1 MDRRPSKDFWL
12 TVASASLMLALIW
25 AAVWRIDGS
34 ERERYLQ
41 DQRAAVQSKIGGIRA
56 ELEKNL
62 NQRLHLVRGLA
73 AFARSQPHIDRQAFD
88 VYARELQGSQAGI
101 MSLQLAPGGV
111 ITYIHPLAGNEGA
124 QGHDLLRDERARP
137 IVLEMLETREFR
149 LAGPM
154 TLRQGGIGLIGRM
167 PVYTAT
173 AAGAA
178 AAFRD
183 GERAAGHQ
191 RGTAPAMAPQAGRTG
206 LSSPVPPPARGQG
219 QAGGE
224 HFWGFVTVL
233 INWTDLLRDTGL
245 AGAVADVEW
254 ALRGKDGKGAL
265 GDVIAGD
272 AALFGAAQPGR
283 APSAPAQAGPDPV
296 LATVSL
302 PAGAWQLAGRPAGG
316 WSVTWPGRT
325 MLHMGATLLSL
336 LVLLIT
342 WMQLQYRRA
351 LEQARA
357 AEQAARWA
365 AEAASQAKS
374 DFLANV
380 SHEVRTPIN
389 AVIGFTQL
397 ALRASPEPKVKS
409 YLQKVQGSTYIL
421 LNLINDILD
430 LSKIEAN
437 RLELERVPFNLEDV
451 FSNIAN
457 VIALQASQKGLELAF
472 HLDPAIPGTLI
483 GDPLRLGQA
492 LANLVVNA
500 VKFTEQGEVVVTA
513 ELAGPVGPD
522 TVAVRFHV
530 RDTGIGIPADKIDKL
545 FTPFTQADSSI
556 TRRFG
561 GTGLGLSI
569 TRELVGRM
577 GGQIGVA
584 SEPGAGSTFSFTL
597 CLAYGDSRRA
607 AFCPL
612 LEGRGLRVLVVDDNL
627 SAREIL
633 SETLRAVARVVAA
646 AESGEEALALLG
658 DAASPAPFDV
668 ILLDWRMPGL
678 DGLETGRRIAARY
691 AGSTQPTL
699 LMVSAYDG
707 EAVRQEA
714 ESAGIRRFLTKPVN
728 PSALLDTVL
737 ELIGQNDLAP
747 NAEDGG
753 FEQRMAGW
761 QRALSG
767 RTVMVAEDNRVN
779 QEVLQGLLEQAGV
792 SVVLAQH
799 GEDALEKL
807 YRMPVD
813 AVLMDL
819 QMPRLDGLQA
829 TAIIRQDAAWR
840 RLPII
845 AMTAH
850 AQASDRERCLAVGM
864 NAHLTKPIDPEQ
876 LYRTL
881 EEWLP
886 APVSVETPQPVAGTG
901 DTADG
906 GPALPASL
914 PGIDIA
920 AALKVVAGNRANFV
934 RIVRRFM
941 ADFTGV
947 ADALMRHAASGE
959 WDQAGRLA
967 HALKGAAGNSGALL
981 VFHAAAGLERLCA
994 QLMEDGGENA
1004 AQESGVAAL
1013 VERIRAGMLEVQDS
1027 VARLDAD
1034 GFGVAATPRDPDR
1047 PAPDGALAALLDDA
1061 AQRLAM
1067 RRLVSEEQIATMRVL
1082 CGAHARPVL
1091 ELLIQALDRFDYREA
1106 ESLLA
1111 QLRSQAGCSTSSCS
1125 PS

>member
-1 MDRRPSKDFWL
+1 MMDRRPSKDFWL
-12 TVASASLMLALIW
+12 TVVSASLMLALIW

-34 ERERYLQ
+34 ERERFLQ
-41 DQRAAVQSKIGGIRA
+41 DQRAAVQSKVGGIRA
-56 ELEKNL
+56 ELEKTL

-73 AFARSQPHIDRQAFD
+73 AFARSQPKIDRQAFE
-88 VYARELQGSQAGI
+88 VYARELLGSQAGI

-111 ITYIHPLAGNEGA
+111 ISYLYPLAGNEGA
-124 QGHDLLRDERARP
+124 QGHDLLRDQRARSV
-137 IVLEMLETREFR
+137 ILEMLETREFR

-154 TLRQGGIGLIGRM
+154 PLRQGGVGLIGRM
-167 PVYTAT
+167 PIYTST
-173 AAGAA
+173 AAAAA
-178 AAFRD
+178 AAFQE
-183 GERAAGHQ
+183 GELASEHRP
-191 RGTAPAMAPQAGRTG
+191 GTATAMAQQAGRTG
-206 LSSPVPPPARGQG
+206 LSSPVPPSA
-219 QAGGE
+219 AAGE
-224 HFWGFVTVL
+224 HFWGFATVL

-245 AGAVADVEW
+245 SDAVADVEW
-254 ALRGKDGKGAL
+254 ALRGKDGKGAQ

-272 AALFGAAQPGR
+272 PALFGPAQPG
-283 APSAPAQAGPDPV
+283 PDSV

-302 PAGAWQLAGRPAGG
+302 PAGYWQLAGRPAGG
-316 WSVTWPGRT
+316 WSATWPGRS
-325 MLHMGATLLSL
+325 MLYAGAALLSV
-336 LVLLIT
+336 LVLVIT
-342 WMQLQYRRA
+342 WMQLKYRRA
-351 LEQARA
+351 LELARA

-530 RDTGIGIPADKIDKL
+530 RDTGIGIPHDKLEKL

-569 TRELVGRM
+569 TKELVGRM
-577 GGQIGVA
+577 GGQMGVA

-633 SETLRAVARVVAA
+633 SETLRGVARTVVA

-658 DAASPAPFDV
+658 DAASPAPYDV

-691 AGSTQPTL
+691 AGSVQPTL

-737 ELIGQNDLAP
+737 ELIGQHDLAP
-747 NAEDGG
+747 GLDDGG
-753 FEQRMAGW
+753 FEQRMARW
-761 QRALSG
+761 QRALNG

-779 QEVLQGLLEQAGV
+779 QEVLQGLLEQVGV

-886 APVSVETPQPVAGTG
+886 AQIALDAAPPATTTGVA
-901 DTADG
+901 DQ
-906 GPALPASL
+906 GPELPATL

-934 RIVRRFM
+934 RIARRFT
-941 ADFTGV
+941 ADFMGV
-947 ADALMRHAASGE
+947 ADALMRHAAIGE
-959 WDQAGRLA
+959 WGEASRLA
-967 HALKGAAGNSGALL
+967 HALKGAAGNSGALA
-981 VFHAAAGLERLCA
+981 VFHAAAALERLCA
-994 QLMEDGGENA
+994 QIAEDGGENSV
-1004 AQESGVAAL
+1004 QESGAAAL
-1013 VERIRAGMLEVQDS
+1013 VERIRTGMAEVQDS
-1027 VARLDAD
+1027 VAQLEVDRTMPENSGAVALHPAAQD
-1034 GFGVAATPRDPDR
+1034 GGF
-1047 PAPDGALAALLDDA
+1047 AALLDDA
-1061 AQRLAM
+1061 AQRLKT
-1067 RRLVSEEQIATMRVL
+1067 RRLVTEEQIATMRAL
-1082 CGAHARPVL
+1082 CSADARPAL
-1091 ELLIQALDRFDYREA
+1091 ETFIQALDRFDYREA
-1106 ESLLA
+1106 ETALA
-1111 QLRSQAGCSTSSCS
+1111 QVRSQTASCST
-1125 PS
+1125 